1 MSKKIKYHL
10 ISLGCAKNKVD
21 SESMVSILNHAGF
34 IAVEKP
40 AKADFIIVNTCGFI
54 QDARQESLD
63 TLKILAKKKKPG
75 QLLIASGC
83 LIERY
88 RHKII
93 EEIPGIDGILGTR
106 RWMDILQVVNEVR
119 SGKNHSPH
127 YHLPDAP
134 SIGIDDQGIP
144 RIAVQGKSAY
154 IKIADGCRRTCAFC
168 AIPLIKGPAVSR
180 PTEDILRDARL
191 LQELDTKEIILIAQ
205 DTTDYGSDLGIT
217 NGLARLLERLVI
229 DVPSIPWIRIL
240 YTYPGY
246 VTDQLIDVMAKN
258 AQILPYLDIPLQ
270 HAHPAILKRMQRPH
284 KMEEVYKTIT
294 KMRAAMPEL
303 AIRST
308 FIVGYPE
315 ETEEE
320 FQTLIDF
327 IQEIRFDHVGAFTYS
342 FEKGTASERLGDP
355 IPAEIK
361 ADRLNRLMSLQ
372 ESVSLSI
379 NQGYIGKDLDI
390 LVEGSNQGISIGRS
404 YRDSPEI
411 DGLTFIEKE
420 LPIGEITRVQITG
433 AMVHDLIGQVV

>member
-1 MSKKIKYHL
+1 
-10 ISLGCAKNKVD
+10 
-21 SESMVSILNHAGF
+21 
-34 IAVEKP
+34 
-40 AKADFIIVNTCGFI
+40 
-54 QDARQESLD
+54 
-63 TLKILAKKKKPG
+63 
-75 QLLIASGC
+75 
-83 LIERY
+83 
-88 RHKII
+88 
-93 EEIPGIDGILGTR
+93 
-106 RWMDILQVVNEVR
+106 
-119 SGKNHSPH
+119 
-127 YHLPDAP
+127 
-134 SIGIDDQGIP
+134 
-144 RIAVQGKSAY
+144 
-154 IKIADGCRRTCAFC
+154 
-168 AIPLIKGPAVSR
+168 
-180 PTEDILRDARL
+180 
-191 LQELDTKEIILIAQ
+191 
-205 DTTDYGSDLGIT
+205 
-217 NGLARLLERLVI
+217 
-229 DVPSIPWIRIL
+229 
-240 YTYPGY
+240 
-246 VTDQLIDVMAKN
+246 
-258 AQILPYLDIPLQ
+258 
-270 HAHPAILKRMQRPH
+270 
-284 KMEEVYKTIT
+284 
-294 KMRAAMPEL
+294 MPEL